1 MIKKYL
7 IERFSW
13 IFLFLSLQ
21 FLILFVAYMD
31 STIHFLSILYVVF
44 LSVIIFTIFLIIR
57 YHKETRFYS
66 SLEEWSTHL
75 DLTSIA
81 HAESPFEKMI
91 EDCLINQTEQLKQDA
106 ALNRMTLEE
115 EKDDLLSWIH
125 EVKTPLTAMHLM
137 LERINDETMKAQ
149 LTYEWLRIHLLL
161 DQQLHRKRIPF
172 MKNDLN
178 IEQTD
183 LKVLIF
189 REIKSLRSWC
199 LQKGIGF
206 DVELEITNV
215 LTDTKWLSFIIR
227 QLLTNA
233 IKYSEASDI
242 MITSYQK
249 DHQIKL
255 EIKDSGRGIDTKD
268 LPRIFDKGFTST
280 TKHYDQA
287 ATGMGLF
294 LVKKAA
300 HPLLIHI
307 DVKSKLGKGTTF
319 ILTFSKQNDFVHIT
333 GM

>member
-1 MIKKYL
+1 MIKRFL

-13 IFLFLSLQ
+13 IFLFLILQ

-31 STIHFLSILYVVF
+31 STILFLSILYVVF

-57 YHKETRFYS
+57 YQKETRFYR

-75 DLTSIA
+75 DLTSIT

-91 EDCLINQTEQLKQDA
+91 EDRLINQTEQLKQDA

-137 LERINDETMKAQ
+137 LERLNDETIKAQ

-172 MKNDLN
+172 MKNDLY

-183 LKVLIF
+183 LKTLIF

-206 DVELEITNV
+206 DVDLEVTTV
-215 LTDTKWLSFIIR
+215 LTDAKWLSFIIR
-227 QLLTNA
+227 QLLTNR
-233 IKYSEASDI
+233 K
-242 MITSYQK
+242 
-249 DHQIKL
+249 
-255 EIKDSGRGIDTKD
+255 
-268 LPRIFDKGFTST
+268 
-280 TKHYDQA
+280 
-287 ATGMGLF
+287 
-294 LVKKAA
+294 V
-300 HPLLIHI
+300 
-307 DVKSKLGKGTTF
+307 
-319 ILTFSKQNDFVHIT
+319 
-333 GM
+333 